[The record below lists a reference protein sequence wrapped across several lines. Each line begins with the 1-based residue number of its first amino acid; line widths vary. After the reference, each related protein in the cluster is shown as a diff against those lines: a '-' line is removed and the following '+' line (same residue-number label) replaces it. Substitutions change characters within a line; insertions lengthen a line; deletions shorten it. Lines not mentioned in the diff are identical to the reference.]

1 LGVGALLQAARIS
14 RPHSEAAVV
23 FKSEVGMVNQ
33 KRCVNAKE
41 IAQETHCRAVVAG
54 A

>member
-1 LGVGALLQAARIS
+1 LGVGALLQAASIS

-23 FKSEVGMVNQ
+23 FKSEMDMVNQ

-41 IAQETHCRAVVAG
+41 IAKETHCRAVVAT